1 MIKINKKLKESEL
14 NVIEEVFTGNSK
26 HKNLEYIDKEDM
38 LEEIKKLRIENRY
51 LKSENEDLKQYRD
64 YYKAVFADTFDQF
77 EDHDNA
83 YFNNLK
89 ELFKMYMV
97 ADEKLNPKALPLKD
111 QLYAFT
117 IFIANYIKDDEF
129 YGTILKT
136 MLRDVSWRDKLNNTI
151 LSVLDND
158 RHKLLK
164 EVIEKDEV
172 KKYL

>member
-1 MIKINKKLKESEL
+1 
-14 NVIEEVFTGNSK
+14 
-26 HKNLEYIDKEDM
+26 
-38 LEEIKKLRIENRY
+38 
-51 LKSENEDLKQYRD
+51 
-64 YYKAVFADTFDQF
+64 
-77 EDHDNA
+77 
-83 YFNNLK
+83 
-89 ELFKMYMV
+89 MYMI
-97 ADEKLNPKALPLKD
+97 ADEKLNPNALPLKD

-164 EVIEKDEV
+164 QVIQDNIT
-172 KKYL
+172 KKY